1 MLRNLS
7 WASVIVNARSRLELI
22 SRRWSFLTLLTK
34 PSKPAQLRRRFF
46 AKTLLPLQG
55 LGLADILLPPPP
67 PPSIS
72 PSSLSLSLS
81 LYNNS
86 SKLILLLNTHSI
98 SYSIWILSPSIH
110 CELVCSGGDFLFF
123 PFFFD
128 FLFNFYGVV
137 SRFRFK

>member
-72 PSSLSLSLS
+72 PISLSLSLS
-81 LYNNS
+81 NNP
-86 SKLILLLNTHSI
+86 SKLSLPLNTHSI
-98 SYSIWILSPSIH
+98 SYSILNFSPAIDS
-110 CELVCSGGDFLFF
+110 ELVCSRGEFFYFLFF
-123 PFFFD
+123 Y
-128 FLFNFYGVV
+128 FLFNIYGVV
-137 SRFRFK
+137 SRFGFK